1 MWFMWFMWFRL
12 SALVSFGALVLAAD
26 VCGGL
31 PASPPARS
39 NDLDDV
45 AGPMSFR
52 LSVKPGGPA
61 FRITVRSLL
70 RGYSKDPVHA
80 GDIEVARCSDGRRL
94 QLLTIMA
101 RQPINFA
108 RTFSA
113 SDINFDGYL
122 DFSVLGEFGGTWGSQ
137 LWWVYEPASGRF
149 VQNELTRE
157 LGQLGNNGYQIDS
170 EKHAIQIESLMA
182 GCPPLVTRYRVED
195 NHLIK
200 VHEESGKQII
210 EASPPRRDLTAGV
223 PCTVTVSDLVAGTMR
238 VTQVRRF
245 VDGEPVK

>member
-1 MWFMWFMWFRL
+1 MWFMWFRL
-12 SALVSFGALVLAAD
+12 SALAFLGALVLAAD
-26 VCGGL
+26 VCRGL
-31 PASPPARS
+31 PASPPAQS

-52 LSVKPGGPA
+52 LSVQPGGPA

-70 RGYSKDPVHA
+70 RGYSEDPVHA

-122 DFSVLGEFGGTWGSQ
+122 DFSGLGEFGGSWGSQ

-182 GCPPLVTRYRVED
+182 GCPPLVTR
-195 NHLIK
+195 
-200 VHEESGKQII
+200 
-210 EASPPRRDLTAGV
+210 
-223 PCTVTVSDLVAGTMR
+223 
-238 VTQVRRF
+238 
-245 VDGEPVK
+245 

>member
-1 MWFMWFMWFRL
+1 MWLRL
-12 SALVSFGALVLAAD
+12 SALAFLGALLLPAD
-26 VCGGL
+26 VCRGL
-31 PASPPARS
+31 PSSPPARS
-39 NDLDDV
+39 NYLDHA

-52 LSVKPGGPA
+52 LLVKPGGPA

-70 RGYSKDPVHA
+70 RRYSDNPVHA

-94 QLLTIMA
+94 QLLPIMA
-101 RQPINFA
+101 GQPINFA
-108 RTFSA
+108 STFRA

-157 LGQLGNNGYQIDS
+157 LGQLRNNGYQIDS

-182 GCPPLVTRYRVED
+182 GCPQLVTRYRVED
-195 NHLIK
+195 NHLVK
-200 VHEESGKQII
+200 VHEEIGKQII
-210 EASPPRRDLTAGV
+210 EASSPRRDLPAGV
-223 PCTVTVSDLVAGTMR
+223 PCTVAVSDLVAGSMR